1 MEKWRELL
9 VSGEPGEIEARLRR
23 HDSVYR
29 WFLIR
34 VEPFRDENRKLVK
47 WYGTSTDI
55 EDRKQAEEKLRQD
68 ERELRQL
75 IDFLPQH
82 VLVLDAEGTLVQANQ
97 TTLDYS
103 GHTLSE
109 MRDAGTQER
118 MKRDLHPDDADRVA
132 NERRNGISK
141 GVPFEIEKRVL
152 GEMAS
157 FAGFC
162 FATSQS

>member
-1 MEKWRELL
+1 MDKWRELL

-23 HDSVYR
+23 HDGVYR

-34 VEPFRDENRKLVK
+34 VEPFRDESGKLVR

-82 VLVLDAEGTLVQANQ
+82 VLVLGAEGTLVQASQ
-97 TTLDYS
+97 TTLDYC
-103 GHTLSE
+103 GHTLEE
-109 MRDAGTQER
+109 MKDVGTQER
-118 MKRDLHPDDADRVA
+118 IKKDLHPDDADRVC
-132 NERRNGISK
+132 SH
-141 GVPFEIEKRVL
+141 VPMLSQPDLVINVIRQAARVIEARST
-152 GEMAS
+152 A
-157 FAGFC
+157 A
-162 FATSQS
+162 